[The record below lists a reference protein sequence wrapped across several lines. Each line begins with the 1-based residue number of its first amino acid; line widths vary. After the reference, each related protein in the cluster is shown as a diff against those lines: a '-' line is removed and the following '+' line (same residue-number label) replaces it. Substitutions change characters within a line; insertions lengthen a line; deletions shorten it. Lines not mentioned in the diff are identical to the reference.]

1 MFNVI
6 YRAFAKWGFNDRT
19 TFPFYFSPWYPGETW
34 TQLAIRLAHMP
45 AFWGS
50 TAVVLLFCTLL
61 FLTCRWIL
69 DGSLTGKKTALALVY
84 LVLLGIALPLAYE
97 SVPKGVQDLQLERGS
112 FLSLWLDSGNTMLYS
127 MPLVQ
132 RKGYF
137 LRHFEELQPQ
147 LKRTIHGADHPP
159 GATLALFWLGRM
171 AGAHEQVGRDRLRYA
186 LATTVFA
193 SCSAI
198 SMFFLGSWLFGSR
211 KTGLLSAAVWIAK
224 PSTLAYNP
232 FAPDTVY
239 WVFFILW
246 LALTWKVVTAERRPW
261 GSLIFMGVVLAVMT
275 LLNFNWPLFG
285 AIFGGFLSLYAWR
298 YRWTLSEWFWR
309 AAIPSGVGLG
319 LLIWI
324 CVKYKLDYLAI
335 YRYGMEACKYYN
347 IRGAYQW
354 ITTLIGGQLDLFIL
368 MGSLTA
374 YLFFRNL
381 VNRLRERPLAPAT
394 LFLLTLLAFY
404 GLAVL
409 LMDPLKI
416 ETSRIWAWVPSL
428 FIVLVVRDLESS
440 PHFRFYL
447 FAVLM
452 LSFLQY
458 YAMRLMLVSCG

>member
-1 MFNVI
+1 
-6 YRAFAKWGFNDRT
+6 
-19 TFPFYFSPWYPGETW
+19 
-34 TQLAIRLAHMP
+34 
-45 AFWGS
+45 
-50 TAVVLLFCTLL
+50 
-61 FLTCRWIL
+61 
-69 DGSLTGKKTALALVY
+69 
-84 LVLLGIALPLAYE
+84 
-97 SVPKGVQDLQLERGS
+97 
-112 FLSLWLDSGNTMLYS
+112 
-127 MPLVQ
+127 
-132 RKGYF
+132 
-137 LRHFEELQPQ
+137 
-147 LKRTIHGADHPP
+147 
-159 GATLALFWLGRM
+159 
-171 AGAHEQVGRDRLRYA
+171 
-186 LATTVFA
+186 
-193 SCSAI
+193 
-198 SMFFLGSWLFGSR
+198 
-211 KTGLLSAAVWIAK
+211 
-224 PSTLAYNP
+224 
-232 FAPDTVY
+232 
-239 WVFFILW
+239 
-246 LALTWKVVTAERRPW
+246 
-261 GSLIFMGVVLAVMT
+261 MGVVLAVMT

-428 FIVLVVRDLESS
+428 FIVLVIRDLESS

-458 YAMRLMLVSCG
+458 YVMRLMLVSCG